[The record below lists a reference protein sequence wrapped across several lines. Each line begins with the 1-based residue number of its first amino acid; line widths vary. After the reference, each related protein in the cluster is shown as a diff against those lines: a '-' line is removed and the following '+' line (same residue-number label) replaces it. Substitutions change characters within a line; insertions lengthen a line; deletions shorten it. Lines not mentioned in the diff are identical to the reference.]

1 MEANMSS
8 HSSPELSTK
17 AVRPLAI
24 RRGSGETVL
33 AGTDLIEKE
42 KQGDQKEGK
51 TQPEAR
57 AAVA

>member
-1 MEANMSS
+1 MSS
-8 HSSPELSTK
+8 RASPELSTK
-17 AVRPLAI
+17 AIRPLAI

-42 KQGDQKEGK
+42 KQGDQEEGE